1 MIRVNR
7 FFGICAAVLWLLCF
21 GIEDLS
27 ACQGCKTSLVS
38 SGEETIKTEYSAMAY
53 SVSVLAMLGTI
64 LSLLSCGAWWAGKT
78 LRELEKIKR
87 F

>member
-1 MIRVNR
+1 MNR
-7 FFGICAAVLWLLCF
+7 FCRICAAVLCLLCS
-21 GIEDLS
+21 GIVNLS

-38 SGEETIKTEYSAMAY
+38 SKEEAIKTEYSAMAY